1 MAPFYELANM
11 LQNRQG
17 ILVIEGKMID
27 QEEGSMTE
35 VIFLQCHVRF
45 SLVRNATKHYGGRR
59 RQHGLRSLNEQTVAG
74 FRRPA
79 ACAGCSGG
87 SRRLLTATTMRTN
100 NEQLISEA
108 SCTRT

>member
-45 SLVRNATKHYGGRR
+45 SLVRNA
-59 RQHGLRSLNEQTVAG
+59 
-74 FRRPA
+74 
-79 ACAGCSGG
+79 
-87 SRRLLTATTMRTN
+87 
-100 NEQLISEA
+100 I
-108 SCTRT
+108 

>member
-1 MAPFYELANM
+1 MPPFYELANM

-45 SLVRNATKHYGGRR
+45 SSVWNATKRYGGRR

-74 FRRPA
+74 FTRPA
-79 ACAGCSGG
+79 ACVGCSGG
-87 SRRLLTATTMRTN
+87 SRLLTATTVRTN
-100 NEQLISEA
+100 NEQLISDA